1 MSVKRGFILILFLL
15 LWRCP
20 VMAQKSHDIPEVLVV
35 GTIHGMH
42 AENPNYTYHDIVRIL
57 ATYKPDAICVEIPP
71 SYFRKKSYLKEM
83 TLACIYGGEHNI
95 KSYPID
101 YWGVN
106 YDVRAARREYMQTE
120 DYKNKKRVEDSSLQ
134 NSSVIQSFEKKYG
147 SIDTVWRSKAAG
159 YEFFNGKDYND
170 YTREAY
176 RIEIAVYGDG
186 VMNLHSEAR
195 NAKMLSLIDSAI
207 TVSQA
212 KRVIVFTGAEHKYY
226 FDDALAKRNS
236 VRLVALNDI
245 LPLQD
250 VSPSRNE
257 TDYLEHWLARDY
269 YLDTNEMYANAFVP
283 LLHGPEMDLKP
294 ELISAKDIELS
305 ERLMQEWASL
315 QTRSARYDF
324 ERLWL
329 DFLQARYADGV
340 EVGKRLQPHID
351 EFGTWFF
358 PVLYWRNLGFCYD
371 MLGMRN
377 EAVQSY
383 TQGEET
389 AKTLGCGEETV
400 RAIFKDYTK
409 NPYKRQ

>member
-1 MSVKRGFILILFLL
+1 M
-15 LWRCP
+15 
-20 VMAQKSHDIPEVLVV
+20 
-35 GTIHGMH
+35 
-42 AENPNYTYHDIVRIL
+42 
-57 ATYKPDAICVEIPP
+57 
-71 SYFRKKSYLKEM
+71 
-83 TLACIYGGEHNI
+83 
-95 KSYPID
+95 
-101 YWGVN
+101 
-106 YDVRAARREYMQTE
+106 
-120 DYKNKKRVEDSSLQ
+120 EDSLLQ

-315 QTRSARYDF
+315 QTRSARYDV

-340 EVGKRLQPHID
+340 EVI
-351 EFGTWFF
+351 
-358 PVLYWRNLGFCYD
+358 
-371 MLGMRN
+371 
-377 EAVQSY
+377 AASY
-383 TQGEET
+383 
-389 AKTLGCGEETV
+389 
-400 RAIFKDYTK
+400 
-409 NPYKRQ
+409 

>member
-1 MSVKRGFILILFLL
+1 
-15 LWRCP
+15 
-20 VMAQKSHDIPEVLVV
+20 
-35 GTIHGMH
+35 
-42 AENPNYTYHDIVRIL
+42 
-57 ATYKPDAICVEIPP
+57 
-71 SYFRKKSYLKEM
+71 
-83 TLACIYGGEHNI
+83 
-95 KSYPID
+95 
-101 YWGVN
+101 
-106 YDVRAARREYMQTE
+106 
-120 DYKNKKRVEDSSLQ
+120 
-134 NSSVIQSFEKKYG
+134 
-147 SIDTVWRSKAAG
+147 
-159 YEFFNGKDYND
+159 
-170 YTREAY
+170 
-176 RIEIAVYGDG
+176 
-186 VMNLHSEAR
+186 
-195 NAKMLSLIDSAI
+195 
-207 TVSQA
+207 
-212 KRVIVFTGAEHKYY
+212 
-226 FDDALAKRNS
+226 

-269 YLDTNEMYANAFVP
+269 CLDTNEMYANAFVP

-389 AKTLGCGEETV
+389 AKTLKCSEETV